1 MGSGAKALIFLGRY
15 LYRGVIQEDDILRC
29 ADGQVT
35 LRYCDAASGK
45 MLLRTVSGAAFLW
58 LVLQH
63 VLPKGFRRARNFGFL
78 HPNSKRLIRLLQLV
92 LKVAIF
98 PLQALIRSRPAWA
111 CRCCGEPMQIVR
123 RRMHADEAPLAGW
136 RQLPRQ
142 FSPPAAAMQ

>member
-58 LVLQH
+58 LVLQD
-63 VLPKGFRRARNFGFL
+63 VLPKRRWRDLGIRLRPQARCSKHQSASPSNPADFGF
-78 HPNSKRLIRLLQLV
+78 
-92 LKVAIF
+92 
-98 PLQALIRSRPAWA
+98 
-111 CRCCGEPMQIVR
+111 
-123 RRMHADEAPLAGW
+123 ADA
-136 RQLPRQ
+136 
-142 FSPPAAAMQ
+142 FSQHS